1 MNSNYCFD
9 ALIVTILAMF
19 IKFKENNIRVELH
32 NQSESLGKRIREAE
46 KQKIPY
52 MLVVGEKEETDNF

>member
-19 IKFKENNIRVELH
+19 IKFKENNKRVKLEIVFFNLL
-32 NQSESLGKRIREAE
+32 NN
-46 KQKIPY
+46 KI
-52 MLVVGEKEETDNF
+52 K